1 MKVSERMR
9 GYRTRLR
16 AAGLRLVQLWVPDT
30 RSKRF
35 AAECRR
41 QSRLVKGTLPKLK
54 RWNSLRARAR
64 GTTMRRGDLVTVAAP
79 GDYGK
84 PRPALVI
91 QSDLFDELPSVTLCL
106 VTSTLRDA
114 PIFRITVDPSP
125 ANGLQRISQVQVD
138 KVLTV
143 ARERIGGV
151 IGRLDDDTLLKV
163 NRSLAVFV
171 GIA

>member
-1 MKVSERMR
+1 
-9 GYRTRLR
+9 
-16 AAGLRLVQLWVPDT
+16 
-30 RSKRF
+30 
-35 AAECRR
+35 
-41 QSRLVKGTLPKLK
+41 
-54 RWNSLRARAR
+54 
-64 GTTMRRGDLVTVAAP
+64 MRRGDVVTVAAP

-106 VTSTLRDA
+106 VTSALRDA

-125 ANGLQRISQVQVD
+125 ANGLQRVSQIQID
-138 KVLTV
+138 KIMTV
-143 ARERIGGV
+143 ARERMGAV
-151 IGRLDDDTLLKV
+151 IGRLDDDTLVKV

>member
-1 MKVSERMR
+1 
-9 GYRTRLR
+9 
-16 AAGLRLVQLWVPDT
+16 
-30 RSKRF
+30 
-35 AAECRR
+35 
-41 QSRLVKGTLPKLK
+41 
-54 RWNSLRARAR
+54 
-64 GTTMRRGDLVTVAAP
+64 MRRGDMVTVAAP

-106 VTSTLRDA
+106 VSSTLRDA

-125 ANGLQRISQVQVD
+125 DNGLQRISQIQAD
-138 KVLTV
+138 KVMTV
-143 ARERIGGV
+143 ARERVGGV
-151 IGRLDDDTLLKV
+151 IGRLDDATMLKV

>member
-1 MKVSERMR
+1 
-9 GYRTRLR
+9 
-16 AAGLRLVQLWVPDT
+16 
-30 RSKRF
+30 
-35 AAECRR
+35 
-41 QSRLVKGTLPKLK
+41 
-54 RWNSLRARAR
+54 
-64 GTTMRRGDLVTVAAP
+64 MRRGDLVTVAAP
-79 GDYGK
+79 GDDGK

>member
-1 MKVSERMR
+1 
-9 GYRTRLR
+9 
-16 AAGLRLVQLWVPDT
+16 
-30 RSKRF
+30 
-35 AAECRR
+35 
-41 QSRLVKGTLPKLK
+41 
-54 RWNSLRARAR
+54 
-64 GTTMRRGDLVTVAAP
+64 MRRGDLVTVAAP

-91 QSDLFDELPSVTLCL
+91 QSDLFEELPSVTLCL
-106 VTSTLRDA
+106 VTSDLRDA

-125 ANGLQRISQVQVD
+125 DNGLRRVSQVQVD

-143 ARERIGGV
+143 ARERVGGT
-151 IGRLDDDTLLKV
+151 IGRLDDATMLKV